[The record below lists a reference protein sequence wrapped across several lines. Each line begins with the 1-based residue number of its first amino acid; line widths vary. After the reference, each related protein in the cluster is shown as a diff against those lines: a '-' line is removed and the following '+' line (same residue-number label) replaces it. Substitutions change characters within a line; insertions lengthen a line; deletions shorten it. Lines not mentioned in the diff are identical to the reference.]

1 VSAASLSSQ
10 AVIEASTPVDART
23 REVLLHVSNLHCRA
37 CVRRLEQ
44 LLGRE
49 AQVSVDL
56 PTGTCELRW
65 QPGEADLPALLDK
78 MRAADMEPR
87 LLAAD
92 ADFACAQKEHRQ
104 ALIRIGLAALF
115 GMQAMM
121 LASPEYFGTV
131 DPGLRELLRY
141 AQWVLVTPVL
151 LIAGW
156 PMLRTGLH
164 ALWQRSATM
173 DTPVAV
179 ALVLAYSLSA
189 WNTIQGAGHV
199 YFDSVA
205 MFVLLL
211 SVARFWQQRGQLAA
225 ADRLRRLSAAQ
236 PATARRIRE
245 GRLEEVGASE
255 LLSGDIVE
263 VAPGEALPADG
274 TVLSAVDLDESLLSG
289 ESLPQHKPV
298 GAKGLAG
305 STHLGLEPLRLQV
318 ELSGEATT
326 LSQIGRLV
334 QRAHLERHEAAHLA
348 DRIAGYIV
356 PVVLLLA
363 ILAFALWWPDTETGI
378 QAALAVLVITC
389 PCALSLAVPTTLAAA
404 VTRLGKVGVLLV
416 RPSVL
421 LHWHRLREV
430 VFDKTGTLTTRQMQL
445 HRCEVLADLGE
456 EQARRWAA
464 ALESGLSHP
473 VARALANAAPELS
486 GLPRVDQRQLTGR
499 GVRGWI
505 DDHVVEVGPLEA
517 VQSSELDTQWR
528 WFGLW
533 VDGQL
538 KARLA
543 LNEQLRAE
551 APAVVQALREQGL
564 QPHMLSGD
572 QAAATQAVAARLLI
586 AKVTA
591 GSLPEQKLSA
601 VKRLQQQGHGVLYVG
616 DGLNDG
622 PVLAGADVAVSLGSG
637 AALAQG
643 QGDAL
648 LLSDDLRGLE
658 QLAHTAK
665 LARRISTQNLLWA
678 LAYNLTMVPLA
689 MLGWVAPWIAALG
702 MGASSLL
709 VTLNA
714 LRLLRQPDLSSQTPA
729 TQECLA

>member
-1 VSAASLSSQ
+1 MTPFSAQ
-10 AVIEASTPVDART
+10 AILEASTQVDAHT
-23 REVLLHVSNLHCRA
+23 REVLLHVGNLHCRA

-44 LLGRE
+44 LLGRD

-65 QPGEADLPALLDK
+65 QPEKVDLPVLLEA
-78 MRAADMEPR
+78 MQAADMPTR

-92 ADFACAQKEHRQ
+92 QSFSQAQQEHRQ
-104 ALIRIGLAALF
+104 ALIRIGLAALL

-121 LASPEYFGTV
+121 LAGPEYFGTV
-131 DPGLRELLRY
+131 EPGLRELLRY
-141 AQWVLVTPVL
+141 AQWVLVTPVIA
-151 LIAGW
+151 IAGW
-156 PMLRTGLH
+156 PMLRTGLK
-164 ALWQRSATM
+164 ALWQGSATM

-179 ALVLAYSLSA
+179 ALVMAYSLSA
-189 WNTIQGAGHV
+189 WNTLQGAGHV

-225 ADRLRRLSAAQ
+225 ADRLRRLSAGQ
-236 PATARRIRE
+236 PATARRLRD
-245 GRLEEVGASE
+245 GQWAEVSASE
-255 LLSGDIVE
+255 LRSGDIVE
-263 VAPGEALPADG
+263 VAPGDALPADG
-274 TVLSAVDLDESLLSG
+274 VVLSAVDLDESLLSG
-289 ESLPQHKPV
+289 ESLPQHKLV
-298 GAKGLAG
+298 GDKGLAG

-318 ELSGEATT
+318 EVSGEATT

-356 PVVLLLA
+356 PVVLFLA
-363 ILAFALWWPDTETGI
+363 VLAFALWWPDTETGI

-416 RPSVL
+416 RPSAL
-421 LHWHRLREV
+421 LQWHRLQSV

-445 HRCEVLADLGE
+445 HRCEALADLSE
-456 EQARRWAA
+456 DQARQWAA
-464 ALESGLSHP
+464 AMEVGLSHP
-473 VARALANAAPELS
+473 VARALAAAAGPEQP
-486 GLPRVDQRQLTGR
+486 LPAVDHRQLTGR

-505 DDHVVEVGPLEA
+505 ADHVVEVGPLEPTC
-517 VQSSELDTQWR
+517 SSELDTQWR

-538 KARLA
+538 KARMA
-543 LNEQLRAE
+543 LNEQLRPE
-551 APAVVQALREQGL
+551 APAVVSALREQGL
-564 QPHMLSGD
+564 EPHLLSGD
-572 QAAATQAVAARLLI
+572 QLAATQAVAARLQLS
-586 AKVTA
+586 KVIA
-591 GSLPEQKLSA
+591 GSLPEQKLSM
-601 VKRLQQQGHGVLYVG
+601 VKKLQENGAAVLYVG

-648 LLSDDLRGLE
+648 LLNDDLHGLE
-658 QLAHTAK
+658 HLAHTAE
-665 LARRISTQNLLWA
+665 LARHISTQNLLWA

-714 LRLLRQPDLSSQTPA
+714 LRLLRQPKPPVTTSAP
-729 TQECLA
+729 QECLV